1 MSEIYD
7 SVFRTLIN
15 DCKQRLPFVLNEVF
29 GENYDGTETVTF
41 HPNEHFISRYDEP
54 DDKRIT
60 DTNFTVAGKI
70 TKEYHL
76 ECESSKYSSQMLVR
90 IFEYDAQIALDHS
103 RVEKNCIKVRFPN
116 TAVLYLRSSRRTP
129 DSMKVVIETPGGTVS
144 YDVPVMK
151 MSDYSADDIFR
162 KKLYILLP
170 FYIFNFEKKFKKYSK
185 NKDELKQLTD
195 EYEKISLRLQQ
206 LTQSGEITSFE
217 KHTIS
222 KLSGDVADQIADG
235 FEQVQK
241 GVHDTMCGPII
252 VTEAREILEDGIEI
266 GFSRGEAKG
275 EAKGENKLSTLF
287 RALEEAGRKDDA
299 FKAASDAEY
308 RQKLYKEFGIE

>member
-103 RVEKNCIKVRFPN
+103 RVEKNSIRVRFPN
-116 TAVLYLRSSRRTP
+116 TAVLYLRSSRKTP
-129 DSMKVVIETPGGTVS
+129 GSMKVVIEAPGGTVS

-151 MSDYSADDIFR
+151 MSDYSADDVVR
-162 KKLYILLP
+162 KKLYILRP
-170 FYIFNFEKKFKKYSK
+170 FYSLILRRNSK
-185 NKDELKQLTD
+185 NIPKTKT
-195 EYEKISLRLQQ
+195 
-206 LTQSGEITSFE
+206 
-217 KHTIS
+217 
-222 KLSGDVADQIADG
+222 
-235 FEQVQK
+235 
-241 GVHDTMCGPII
+241 
-252 VTEAREILEDGIEI
+252 
-266 GFSRGEAKG
+266 
-275 EAKGENKLSTLF
+275 N
-287 RALEEAGRKDDA
+287 
-299 FKAASDAEY
+299 
-308 RQKLYKEFGIE
+308 

>member
-1 MSEIYD
+1 
-7 SVFRTLIN
+7 
-15 DCKQRLPFVLNEVF
+15 
-29 GENYDGTETVTF
+29 
-41 HPNEHFISRYDEP
+41 
-54 DDKRIT
+54 
-60 DTNFTVAGKI
+60 
-70 TKEYHL
+70 
-76 ECESSKYSSQMLVR
+76 
-90 IFEYDAQIALDHS
+90 
-103 RVEKNCIKVRFPN
+103 
-116 TAVLYLRSSRRTP
+116 
-129 DSMKVVIETPGGTVS
+129 
-144 YDVPVMK
+144 MK

-195 EYEKISLRLQQ
+195 EYEKLSLRLQQ
-206 LTQSGEITSFE
+206 PTQSGEITSFE

-275 EAKGENKLSTLF
+275 EKKLSDLF
-287 RALEEAGRKDDA
+287 RLLEEAGRKDDA
-299 FKAASDAEY
+299 FKAASDANY